1 MTALNIDI
9 KKLVMSRVKIMYVI
23 KGSSKA
29 RVFFKDVTM
38 FLG

>member
-1 MTALNIDI
+1 MSIDV
-9 KKLVMSRVKIMYVI
+9 KKLVTGRVKIIYGI